1 MKHAIAR
8 LYRKASAG
16 ELPLSNARWAKTVLN
31 CVHLA
36 VIVTQQT
43 ARDRLHV
50 RSATLA
56 YWTAVGAVPLLVIAF
71 ALTGPIGLREAT
83 VESVR
88 GLMYDT
94 VLSDA
99 VGAELVAVLE
109 QMLHQVDL
117 GTVGWIGVLG
127 LMAIS
132 SQIYFQVELAFN
144 DIFSTRL
151 HRSWF
156 WRFSLFNLSLLI
168 APLLLAGGMIISA
181 KLPDTGFGFVVPW
194 LMTSAAFVLSIK
206 YLPNTP
212 VRWRSAIIGGLV
224 SALLFEMSKRGFTL
238 YIDLL
243 GTRDSLAR
251 LYGSVAFLP
260 LFLIWLNVVWLVVL
274 MGVELAYV
282 IDKGSQLLDVQ
293 RERASD
299 PHAWRRKPDGLFAVG
314 ILLALYEATNTG
326 PATLAHISDVAGVP
340 RHHTRAALEVLED
353 AGVVAKDP
361 QNDWLPTH
369 SPDDISA
376 AEVLRAWQSLAA
388 PRWMSSGPGKQLIA
402 QMQLRLEH
410 SSDTSLADLGDQVR
424 T

>member
-1 MKHAIAR
+1 M
-8 LYRKASAG
+8 
-16 ELPLSNARWAKTVLN
+16 
-31 CVHLA
+31 
-36 VIVTQQT
+36 
-43 ARDRLHV
+43 
-50 RSATLA
+50 
-56 YWTAVGAVPLLVIAF
+56 GAVPLLVIAF

-99 VGAELVAVLE
+99 VGAELVGVLE
-109 QMLHQVDL
+109 QMLQQVDL
-117 GTVGWIGVLG
+117 ATVGWIGVLG

-314 ILLALYEATNTG
+314 ILLALYEATHTG

-361 QNDWLPTH
+361 KNDWLPTH

-388 PRWMSSGPGKQLIA
+388 PRWMSSGPGKQLVA